1 LADSMNPRERSK
13 WEHWSRASQEGEFQF
28 HVTNQWRRTER
39 FVADTARLF
48 RFFRFGPDDFEGC
61 VVLDLGSGPRLR
73 SKFFKNAKI
82 VAVEPLAERFLAEI
96 GWCDL
101 QDAWRVHP
109 EPAEKMIPELE
120 GQADFIMC
128 INVLDHTY
136 DPLHILLNARLYLK
150 ASGQML
156 LSVDL
161 HDKADEMHP
170 VHFDRPTL
178 EAIVKKAG
186 FSIQWSHLG
195 LPNSDAYGQG
205 RACTLMLTPANTI
218 HKHCCNAFLFVCSNG
233 NHVKTLAPVADRL
246 RGERHSVRFF
256 SLDAYYGQGAN
267 EVLSSL
273 DFIWAEV
280 PRLVGRGDWFER
292 SAQARHPLT
301 IEALQAIK
309 AIFAA
314 GTPDCV
320 VVANDTGT
328 LEQFFLRTAECYGTR
343 TVLVQDGI
351 CRAKPIGH
359 GQSCEKIMGGD
370 GSCELLCVWGE
381 GVAGRLANRG
391 VSGRIAVTGNPRY
404 DTLAGCQSRP
414 SPNQPPTVVLA
425 GQCYAKY
432 GSLSADKEYTI
443 YERILRLL
451 AHRDDIHT
459 IFKLHPQQD
468 PTRYLALRELL
479 DDRVEVLQDV
489 DSIALLKRADA
500 LLSIRSTIS
509 LEAILMDVPMVM
521 LHLLGGEIHPD
532 FEGVPFIVESEGA
545 FLHLLSAPDFP
556 NNLRLEPKIREA
568 FIRKTVYALDGKAS
582 ARVAEAIMGLMKRP
596 DITQQVPQISVLM
609 VLRTSKVN
617 PTASVRSVLRSS
629 TIPLEVVVVDQTP
642 DGAIGRG
649 LKNIVRDERL
659 SILHEPQST
668 LGAAL
673 NKGLSACRGEI
684 VARLEPGCI
693 ALPRWAERLNAASVV
708 NPHPAFVVSWH
719 ILCDDFGN
727 FRSISTLP
735 SDARLL
741 WEIQNPLPAPVYA
754 YHRGHA
760 LAKGGYVETPELDS
774 DYALM
779 LALLDSGNVAVVPAM
794 LYAVMK
800 SETFSTR
807 PALAPS
813 SLSLK
818 QQYPTNELDIS
829 VLLCSYNRADT
840 LKRCL
845 EALEKQTLHKDRFE
859 VICVNDGST
868 DNTCEVMQEA
878 LKQLPGSYHE
888 HPENRGLAAARN
900 TALRAARGQLVLFI
914 NDDTH
919 PEPDLLE
926 QHLQMHQMHDNERI
940 AVLGHIRFSP
950 EHSERILSQVLHQ
963 HNLLFP
969 LVGTREQVPYD
980 FNYFV
985 TANLSVA
992 RQAFIS
998 ENVWFDET
1006 FRRYGCEDIEVG
1018 YRLWKR
1024 GYRVYYCPRA
1034 KVIHDHRLTV
1044 RDYQQRE
1051 AANSSNLVQFIDK
1064 HPELVPRYLGV
1075 PRLTE
1080 TVFDQWRQVIKQEA
1094 PVIKKMV
1101 DRITAVEDVT
1111 PAALA
1116 GSTVTPSDAAELIRK
1131 IAVLLKHISEHIKR
1145 QTILQIL
1152 DDSPDV
1158 RHRLVNSTGSQ
1169 PQSKTVIERKPLVSV
1184 IIPCYK
1190 YGCYL
1195 PEAVSSVLNQTCRD
1209 FEIII
1214 VNDGSPDDTKEVAK
1228 KLIAENPQHQIRL
1241 INQANSGQ
1249 PAIARNRGI
1258 AEAKAEYI
1266 LPLDADDKLAPQ
1278 AIESYLR
1285 AVEDYP
1291 NQPIVVFGWLQRF
1304 GVEKNLWKTQSFS
1317 PNQLLHRTLLP
1328 YCSMYHRSVWES
1340 QGGYA
1345 TNVPGYE
1352 DWDFWIGAAERGA
1365 KFVNVPFAT
1374 TFYRRTAESSLVD
1387 SSRQKHEWLVAG
1399 IISNHPDIY
1408 EDYEVA
1414 WAGDYLKRFPQPP
1427 EEREVHGQQSRY
1439 PKAVA
1444 ALIISYPDL
1453 YTSEEVDWAKQFLR
1467 KNPFKILKGIK
1478 PGQVKV
1484 DTSCKPKGT
1493 TDLDYFVK
1501 AGREFTKG
1509 NFETAVEYMQKY
1521 RLMTDYSKLPR
1532 ILSTSKE
1539 NDEVA
1544 ISVIVVT
1551 YNKAGDLKKCLE
1563 SLSKQDS
1570 RGYEVIVVDNGQS
1583 DVEVFKQYIDQYI
1596 KCPINFNLSEGRNIG
1611 VHFARGR
1618 IIVFLDD
1625 DALVGSNYISSI
1637 KSAFENF
1644 DIFGLRGRAYP
1655 KTSPDANNHI
1665 NVYDLGDKPFPSYCN
1680 QEGNSAFLLE
1690 VYKKMQGMD
1699 PLLFGHE
1706 GSDLTYRIIKE
1717 YKLLNKIIYWPWAVI
1732 YHDYGIGD
1740 KFNQKKKRY
1749 LQNAIYLKYKHNTD
1763 IFINR
1768 RSIEKYPIDLKQK
1781 KNWSNELHLDRA
1793 APLFQGKPAAR
1804 VPTAAASH
1812 PQPKVS
1818 IIIPCYN
1825 SERFLPECLDNI
1837 RNQTMRQWEL
1847 FLLDD
1852 ASTDGTKSVIERY
1865 CRMDERIKPYYFQDN
1880 KGPYVRRNFAIEQAN
1895 SDFIVIQD
1903 TDDIACP
1910 AKLEILYNE
1919 ITKDARLGIVGSF
1932 YWMFLIE
1939 FKGLKYTDKIGFPLT
1954 HDAIIEQYRSRRD
1967 FCWHGSAIIRKELFE
1982 AIGLYDE
1989 NPFSSDSFW
1998 LAKTAVYATHS
2009 GNIKLKNIPEFL
2021 TLKRA
2026 HPISQTG
2033 VLPTFDQRSKRAKFH
2048 IYWRYKLSKIIEKLH
2063 NNPNVD
2069 IKAELGNCKCND
2081 YIERYGHLFEQ
2092 WESEPLNDEML
2103 NMLISIVV
2111 GLFNNRRYVSCIVR
2125 LEGMETIA
2133 HNIAKRF
2140 KNYDL
2145 LRAIAYFA
2153 IDMKHQSLK
2162 YLNKEIQNHK
2172 NPAARQFISDYF
2184 ENPSET
2190 DVYSWCLENGKFYDL
2205 QIIDLEDESGTE
2217 QRSCVVSDRHSPARQ
2232 GKQVKADRNLSC
2244 GQKEPL
2250 VTVIMPVYNGAN
2262 YIGEAIDSVLSQSYR
2277 KFELVIVDDGST
2289 DNTKEVIS
2297 RYKDE
2302 RINYIYKE
2310 NGGPSSARNC
2320 AIRKTKGQYIMPLD
2334 SDDMMAPNFIT
2345 LHLQEFEKYPET
2357 DLVYCDVLLI
2367 DGDGKPIKV
2376 MNKPE
2381 YQDRR
2386 HLIKDLFRQGH
2397 PVIPFRLGIRKR
2409 VFDKIGLYDET
2420 LMIGEDY
2427 DMMRRF
2433 VKAGLKAHHLSEALH
2448 LRRVQSNS
2456 LSRNF
2461 TAENAKLHFEVV
2473 KRFTDTFTYDELFPD
2488 VDWNKIAPEMRQMH
2502 AKCLAAVTYLAI
2514 GGAYVKSSSSA
2525 IYAKIAFEQACSE
2538 LRSSLKMDPENE
2550 RIRQL
2555 LQKCELGKQ
2564 KYTEQIQQA
2573 VC

>member
-1 LADSMNPRERSK
+1 MKRILFYEPYGQWHLHVVWETTISHALKLRGANVKHVACNGLFPECGVYRENINPRNSISCLACQRKTSAVYEMMRMPYEWLGNYIPRHAYPDLKEWIHSIPADKLLSASWRGYPVGKWAKSSSHYQFRMSILNLDDPRVRQTVRNYVYGTALSIEGLIPLYDEWQPETLVLLNGRFFSHRAAMELAIERNIKVIIHERGKLAGSIALRENRGIHNLQIYQDTWEQWQKIPLNTDELDKINTTLENRRIGKGHRLGKPFSPSPQDKEKVRRELNLGNRPLIVLFSSSNDETADHPDHSQGAFPNSFDWLPATLALAHKFPHHIFVIRAHPNITTNGINQQALDHLLALRSDLPKNARIVMPADKISSYTLADMAEVGLVYLSTIGLEM
-13 WEHWSRASQEGEFQF
+13 A
-28 HVTNQWRRTER
+28 
-39 FVADTARLF
+39 AR
-48 RFFRFGPDDFEGC
+48 GQP
-61 VVLDLGSGPRLR
+61 
-73 SKFFKNAKI
+73 I
-82 VAVEPLAERFLAEI
+82 VAVAKGSYGHRGFVKFVEKPAHYEHAIRSEIEQGRQLETARQARRFAYHMWHSLSIPFPLAVEEPRNFGKPKYMSVEDLMPGKDKSLDRICRYILNGEPLMLPPGNEHKKRTEAEEDQFYREILPELFKDKTTETARASKTAQYQDGQITKPDKNLASNA
-96 GWCDL
+96 GQKAS
-101 QDAWRVHP
+101 QDAQNPIFSVILTTHNRAP
-109 EPAEKMIPELE
+109 
-120 GQADFIMC
+120 
-128 INVLDHTY
+128 
-136 DPLHILLNARLYLK
+136 ILLK
-150 ASGQML
+150 
-156 LSVDL
+156 
-161 HDKADEMHP
+161 
-170 VHFDRPTL
+170 
-178 EAIVKKAG
+178 
-186 FSIQWSHLG
+186 
-195 LPNSDAYGQG
+195 
-205 RACTLMLTPANTI
+205 C
-218 HKHCCNAFLFVCSNG
+218 
-233 NHVKTLAPVADRL
+233 
-246 RGERHSVRFF
+246 
-256 SLDAYYGQGAN
+256 LDA
-267 EVLSSL
+267 
-273 DFIWAEV
+273 
-280 PRLVGRGDWFER
+280 
-292 SAQARHPLT
+292 
-301 IEALQAIK
+301 
-309 AIFAA
+309 
-314 GTPDCV
+314 
-320 VVANDTGT
+320 
-328 LEQFFLRTAECYGTR
+328 
-343 TVLVQDGI
+343 
-351 CRAKPIGH
+351 
-359 GQSCEKIMGGD
+359 
-370 GSCELLCVWGE
+370 
-381 GVAGRLANRG
+381 
-391 VSGRIAVTGNPRY
+391 
-404 DTLAGCQSRP
+404 
-414 SPNQPPTVVLA
+414 LA
-425 GQCYAKY
+425 GQT
-432 GSLSADKEYTI
+432 LPADE
-443 YERILRLL
+443 
-451 AHRDDIHT
+451 
-459 IFKLHPQQD
+459 F
-468 PTRYLALRELL
+468 
-479 DDRVEVLQDV
+479 EVLV
-489 DSIALLKRADA
+489 
-500 LLSIRSTIS
+500 
-509 LEAILMDVPMVM
+509 
-521 LHLLGGEIHPD
+521 
-532 FEGVPFIVESEGA
+532 
-545 FLHLLSAPDFP
+545 
-556 NNLRLEPKIREA
+556 
-568 FIRKTVYALDGKAS
+568 
-582 ARVAEAIMGLMKRP
+582 
-596 DITQQVPQISVLM
+596 
-609 VLRTSKVN
+609 
-617 PTASVRSVLRSS
+617 
-629 TIPLEVVVVDQTP
+629 
-642 DGAIGRG
+642 
-649 LKNIVRDERL
+649 
-659 SILHEPQST
+659 
-668 LGAAL
+668 
-673 NKGLSACRGEI
+673 
-684 VARLEPGCI
+684 
-693 ALPRWAERLNAASVV
+693 
-708 NPHPAFVVSWH
+708 
-719 ILCDDFGN
+719 CD
-727 FRSISTLP
+727 
-735 SDARLL
+735 
-741 WEIQNPLPAPVYA
+741 
-754 YHRGHA
+754 
-760 LAKGGYVETPELDS
+760 
-774 DYALM
+774 
-779 LALLDSGNVAVVPAM
+779 
-794 LYAVMK
+794 
-800 SETFSTR
+800 
-807 PALAPS
+807 
-813 SLSLK
+813 
-818 QQYPTNELDIS
+818 
-829 VLLCSYNRADT
+829 
-840 LKRCL
+840 
-845 EALEKQTLHKDRFE
+845 
-859 VICVNDGST
+859 DGST
-868 DNTCEVMQEA
+868 DDTQAVVKSCPAPYRLHYIRLDES
-878 LKQLPGSYHE
+878 LG
-888 HPENRGLAAARN
+888 AASSRN
-900 TALRAARGQLVLFI
+900 LGIQRAHGQLVLFI
-914 NDDTH
+914 NDDTY

-926 QHLQMHQMHDNERI
+926 QHLQMHQMHDNEHI
-940 AVLGHIRFSP
+940 AVLGHILFAP
-950 EHSERILSQVLHQ
+950 EHSERILSRALHQ

-969 LVGTREQVPYD
+969 LVGTREEVPYD

-992 RQAFIS
+992 RQAFVS
-998 ENVWFDET
+998 ENIWFDET
-1006 FRRYGCEDIEVG
+1006 FKHCYCEDIEVG
-1018 YRLWKR
+1018 YRLWKH
-1024 GYRVYYCPRA
+1024 GYRVYYCPQA

-1044 RDYQQRE
+1044 HDYRRRE
-1051 AANSSNLVQFIDK
+1051 AANSSNLVQFVDK

-1080 TVFDQWRQVIKQEA
+1080 TVFDQWRQMIRQEA

-1101 DRITAVEDVT
+1101 DSIAAVENVT
-1111 PAALA
+1111 PAVLA

-1131 IAVLLKHISEHIKR
+1131 IAVSLKHISEHIKR
-1145 QTILQIL
+1145 QTVLQIL
-1152 DDSPDV
+1152 DDLPDV
-1158 RHRLVNSTGSQ
+1158 RYRLLSSTCSQ
-1169 PQSKTVIERKPLVSV
+1169 PQSRASLQTNPLVSV
-1184 IIPCYK
+1184 VIPCYN
-1190 YGCYL
+1190 YARYL
-1195 PEAVSSVLNQTCRD
+1195 PEAVSSVLNQTCQD

-1228 KLIAENPQHQIRL
+1228 KLIAQNPQHQIRL

-1258 AEAKAEYI
+1258 AETKAEYI

-1291 NQPIVVFGWLQRF
+1291 NQPVVVFGWLQRF

-1328 YCSMYHRSVWES
+1328 YCSMYHRSVWEF

-1352 DWDFWIGAAERGA
+1352 DWDFWIGAAEKGA
-1365 KFVNVPFAT
+1365 KFVNVPLAT

-1408 EDYEVA
+1408 EDEEVI
-1414 WAGDYLKRFPQPP
+1414 WATDYLEHFPEAP
-1427 EEREVHGQQSRY
+1427 EERRIHGQNDKF
-1439 PKAVA
+1439 PKASAV
-1444 ALIISYPDL
+1444 LVVSYEEL
-1453 YTSEEVDWAKQFLR
+1453 YIPEEVDWAKQLLR

-1478 PGQVKV
+1478 PGPVKV
-1484 DTSCKPKGT
+1484 DASCKPKGT

-1501 AGREFTKG
+1501 AGKEFTKG

-1570 RGYEVIVVDNGQS
+1570 GGYEVIVVDNGQS

-1596 KCPINFNLSEGRNIG
+1596 KCPINLNLSEGRNIG
-1611 VHFARGR
+1611 AHFARGR
-1618 IIVFLDD
+1618 ITVFLDD
-1625 DALVGSNYISSI
+1625 DALVGPNYISSI

-1665 NVYDLGDKPFPSYCN
+1665 NLYDLGDKPFPSYCN

-1717 YKLLNKIIYWPWAVI
+1717 YKLPNKIIYWPEAVI

-1740 KFNQKKKRY
+1740 KFNQKKMRY
-1749 LQNAIYLKYKHNTD
+1749 LQNANYLKYKHNTD

-1781 KNWSNELHLDRA
+1781 KNWPNELYLDRA

-1804 VPTAAASH
+1804 VPTADASH

-1825 SERFLPECLDNI
+1825 SERFLPECLDSI

-1895 SDFIVIQD
+1895 SDFILIQD
-1903 TDDIACP
+1903 ADDIARP

-1919 ITKDARLGIVGSF
+1919 ITKDAQLGIVGSF
-1932 YWMFLIE
+1932 YRMFLIE

-1954 HDAIIEQYRSRRD
+1954 HDEIIDQYRSKRD
-1967 FCWHGSAIIRKELFE
+1967 FCWHGSAIIHKELFE

-1998 LAKTAVYATHS
+1998 LAKAAVYAAHS
-2009 GNIKLKNIPEFL
+2009 SNIKLKNIPEFL

-2048 IYWRYKLSKIIEKLH
+2048 IYWRYKLSKVIEKLH

-2092 WESEPLNDEML
+2092 WESEPLNNEML

-2111 GLFNNRRYVSCIVR
+2111 GLFNNCRYVSCIVR
-2125 LEGMETIA
+2125 LEGMETMA
-2133 HNIAKRF
+2133 RNIAKRF

-2145 LRAIAYFA
+2145 LRAITYFA
-2153 IDMKHQSLK
+2153 IDMKQQSLEC
-2162 YLNKEIQNHK
+2162 LNREIQNH
-2172 NPAARQFISDYF
+2172 NNQAAIKFISDYF

-2190 DVYSWCLENGKFYDL
+2190 DVYSWCLENGRFYNL
-2205 QIIDLEDESGTE
+2205 QIIDLEDESGIE
-2217 QRSCVVSDRHSPARQ
+2217 QRSCAVSDRHIPARQ
-2232 GKQVKADRNLSC
+2232 GKQVNADRNLPC

-2262 YIGEAIDSVLSQSYR
+2262 YIGEAIESVLIQNYP
-2277 KFELVIVDDGST
+2277 KLELVIVDDGST
-2289 DNTKEVIS
+2289 DNTKEVVS
-2297 RYKDE
+2297 RCKDE
-2302 RINYIYKE
+2302 RIKYIYKE

-2320 AIRKTKGQYIMPLD
+2320 AIRKAKGQYIIPLD

-2456 LSRNF
+2456 LSRNL

-2488 VDWNKIAPEMRQMH
+2488 VDWDKIAPEMRQMH
-2502 AKCLAAVTYLAI
+2502 AKCLAAMTYLAI
-2514 GGAYVKSSSSA
+2514 GQEYVKSSSPA
-2525 IYAKIAFEQACSE
+2525 VYAKVSFEQACSE
-2538 LRSSLKMDPENE
+2538 LRSALKMNPENE
-2550 RIRQL
+2550 RIRQM